1 MKTLTNGLISQL
13 DIADQALLL
22 RHAKIM
28 LLNVGDILSTADSTI
43 QNIYFPLSGSI
54 VLYVGTKAKFDSSA
68 RVAAAFEISECL
80 AMCSTN
86 SVLFTIYIPMFDRVQ
101 IVIQTL
107 CSLMTKLMPT
117 SRGFPEVFC

>member
-80 AMCSTN
+80 AMCLLT
-86 SVLFTIYIPMFDRVQ
+86 
-101 IVIQTL
+101 
-107 CSLMTKLMPT
+107 
-117 SRGFPEVFC
+117 GFES